1 MKKLFAFLL
10 LVSLTLSLAL
20 PAVALDPTDD
30 LIVDE
35 TGSISRHDLGS
46 LNDLALT
53 ASEKC
58 GIEIMFLLTDKADGN
73 EIADY
78 AEEAPM
84 GGSGHSVL
92 LAVNE
97 TFWYIRS
104 RGDAAVITDD
114 EEEILF
120 EKFADGSG
128 YVDGIEEYIAEAEDY
143 FVQLHKSDAADSTEA
158 DAAGNES
165 AETQPPRLVDDAG
178 LLSGSEKR
186 TLTAKLGEIS
196 SRQKLDVVIVT
207 ENGLGGK
214 SIRDFAD
221 DYFDYNGYGYGKGK
235 DGILLLVDM
244 DSRNYWMSTRGY
256 AIDVFTDARID
267 YIGGCFKDD
276 LSAKNY
282 FDAFDTFAD
291 KCEEFINRANDS
303 EPYDTGTLP
312 RAPLSKIW
320 ILLSIIIGFIIAS
333 IIVGGMKRKLKTVRP
348 QNSANSYLKEGSL
361 DLTESSDLFL
371 YNTVTRT
378 EIPKDD
384 DSSSGGSSTH
394 TSSSGSTHGGGG
406 GSF

>member
-58 GIEIMFLLTDKADGN
+58 GIEIMFLLTDKADDN

-128 YVDGIEEYIAEAEDY
+128 YVDGIEEYIAEPRIIL
-143 FVQLHKSDAADSTEA
+143 FSFTKVI
-158 DAAGNES
+158 
-165 AETQPPRLVDDAG
+165 PP
-178 LLSGSEKR
+178 
-186 TLTAKLGEIS
+186 I
-196 SRQKLDVVIVT
+196 RQKPTRRAMKAPKPSRRASWTMPVFSPVR
-207 ENGLGGK
+207 K
-214 SIRDFAD
+214 SA
-221 DYFDYNGYGYGKGK
+221 
-235 DGILLLVDM
+235 L
-244 DSRNYWMSTRGY
+244 SPPS
-256 AIDVFTDARID
+256 
-267 YIGGCFKDD
+267 
-276 LSAKNY
+276 SAKS
-282 FDAFDTFAD
+282 AQG
-291 KCEEFINRANDS
+291 R
-303 EPYDTGTLP
+303 
-312 RAPLSKIW
+312 
-320 ILLSIIIGFIIAS
+320 
-333 IIVGGMKRKLKTVRP
+333 
-348 QNSANSYLKEGSL
+348 NSMS
-361 DLTESSDLFL
+361 
-371 YNTVTRT
+371 
-378 EIPKDD
+378 
-384 DSSSGGSSTH
+384 
-394 TSSSGSTHGGGG
+394 
-406 GSF
+406 

>member
-128 YVDGIEEYIAEAEDY
+128 YVDGIE
-143 FVQLHKSDAADSTEA
+143 
-158 DAAGNES
+158 
-165 AETQPPRLVDDAG
+165 
-178 LLSGSEKR
+178 
-186 TLTAKLGEIS
+186 
-196 SRQKLDVVIVT
+196 
-207 ENGLGGK
+207 
-214 SIRDFAD
+214 
-221 DYFDYNGYGYGKGK
+221 
-235 DGILLLVDM
+235 
-244 DSRNYWMSTRGY
+244 
-256 AIDVFTDARID
+256 
-267 YIGGCFKDD
+267 
-276 LSAKNY
+276 
-282 FDAFDTFAD
+282 
-291 KCEEFINRANDS
+291 
-303 EPYDTGTLP
+303 
-312 RAPLSKIW
+312 
-320 ILLSIIIGFIIAS
+320 
-333 IIVGGMKRKLKTVRP
+333 
-348 QNSANSYLKEGSL
+348 
-361 DLTESSDLFL
+361 
-371 YNTVTRT
+371 
-378 EIPKDD
+378 
-384 DSSSGGSSTH
+384 
-394 TSSSGSTHGGGG
+394 
-406 GSF
+406 

>member
-10 LVSLTLSLAL
+10 LISLTFSLIL
-20 PAVALDPTDD
+20 PTVALDPTDD

-35 TGSISRHDLGS
+35 TGSISRSDLGN
-46 LNDLALT
+46 LNDLA
-53 ASEKC
+53 AKAYEKC
-58 GIEIMFLLTDKADGN
+58 GIEIMFLLTDRVDGS

-120 EKFADGSG
+120 EKFADGSD
-128 YVDGIEEYIAEAEDY
+128 YVEGIEEYIAEAEDLFGRPY
-143 FVQLHKSDAADSTEA
+143 ESDLADSTEA
-158 DAAGNES
+158 SVSGNEG
-165 AETQPPRLVDDAG
+165 AEAHPPRLVDGAG
-178 LLSGSEKR
+178 LLTVSEKK
-186 TLTAKLGEIS
+186 TLTAKLGEIG
-196 SRQKLDVVIVT
+196 SRQKLDVIIVT
-207 ENGLGGK
+207 QNGLGGK
-214 SIRDFAD
+214 PIRDFAD
-221 DYFDYNGYGYGKGK
+221 DYYDYNGYGYGKGR

-244 DSRNYWMSTRGY
+244 DSHKYWMTTHGSAT
-256 AIDVFTDARID
+256 DVFTDAGID
-267 YIGGCFKDD
+267 YIGDCFKDD
-276 LSAKNY
+276 LSDENY
-282 FDAFDTFAD
+282 FGAFDTFAD
-291 KCEEFINRANDS
+291 KCDEFITRANDD
-303 EPYDTGTLP
+303 EPYDTDTLP
-312 RAPLSKIW
+312 RDPLSILW
-320 ILLSIIIGFIIAS
+320 IPLSVIIGFIIAS

-361 DLTESSDLFL
+361 DLTESRDLFL
-371 YNTVTRT
+371 YSTVTRT
-378 EIPKDD
+378 AIPKDD
-384 DSSSGGSSTH
+384 DSGGGSSTH